1 MKNLSTSAQHK
12 RKPPHQ
18 SHESTQPGQNQEP
31 NRRSVQRRTGGECLD
46 HAGAAGFVVAED
58 LFRGVRGVGRRPG
71 APAVHRARGAWAM
84 AAARVPAQG
93 RAAARRAGGRR
104 SRGAGASGRGGNGE
118 RRSWRKG
125 RSGFIF
131 CSRRISWA
139 FRKGFGPGLFENCA
153 GARYSVQPPPPPS
166 SSFCVQLSITSS
178 TPGPLWTG
186 GFPLVSTGVVFVL
199 ENYRRHIN
207 LVVKHWKWYYLS

>member
-1 MKNLSTSAQHK
+1 LGAGPE
-12 RKPPHQ
+12 PPP
-18 SHESTQPGQNQEP
+18 SI
-31 NRRSVQRRTGGECLD
+31 
-46 HAGAAGFVVAED
+46 
-58 LFRGVRGVGRRPG
+58 GR
-71 APAVHRARGAWAM
+71 AARGQW
-84 AAARVPAQG
+84 RPLGFRQG

-166 SSFCVQLSITSS
+166 SSFCVHYIQYTRSIVD
-178 TPGPLWTG
+178 WR
-186 GFPLVSTGVVFVL
+186 LVSTGVVFVL
-199 ENYRRHIN
+199 ENYTRHIN